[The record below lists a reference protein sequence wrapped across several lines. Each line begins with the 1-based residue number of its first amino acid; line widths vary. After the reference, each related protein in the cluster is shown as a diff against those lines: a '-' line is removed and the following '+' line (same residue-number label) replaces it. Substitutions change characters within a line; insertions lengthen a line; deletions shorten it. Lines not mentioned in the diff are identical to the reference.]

1 MKNLRKSHCGAFGV
15 AVAVALGLSN
25 AFAGTTYYWTGAA
38 DAFWTNAANWR
49 VGSADGAVATT
60 PPGKYYNA
68 AGTEVGANGDT
79 ACFGPISSANTTIA
93 FAYGVTRELVGGRL
107 LNVFAT
113 VPAAR

>member
-1 MKNLRKSHCGAFGV
+1 MEKQGNSRCCAFGV
-15 AVAVALGLSN
+15 AVAVALGLSS

-38 DAFWTNAANWR
+38 GAFWTNAANWR

-60 PPGKYYNA
+60 PPGKYYTA

-79 ACFGPISSANTTIA
+79 ACFGPISSANTTIDLS
-93 FAYGVTRELVGGRL
+93 YGVTRELVGGRL